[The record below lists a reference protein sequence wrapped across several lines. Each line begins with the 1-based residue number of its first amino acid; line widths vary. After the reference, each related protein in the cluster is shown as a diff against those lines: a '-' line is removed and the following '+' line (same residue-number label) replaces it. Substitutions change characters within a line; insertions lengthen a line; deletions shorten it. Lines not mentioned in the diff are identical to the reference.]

1 LKTGSTVYAHLA
13 VVVRS
18 GSQRYVAH
26 KDLYR
31 KARMITLILTL
42 EQFQALGTPDQ
53 ESTFTADNGKD
64 LLSNGGPSLSAL
76 GIQYAF
82 SPYGSGSGAN

>member
-1 LKTGSTVYAHLA
+1 
-13 VVVRS
+13 
-18 GSQRYVAH
+18 
-26 KDLYR
+26 
-31 KARMITLILTL
+31 MITLILTL

-53 ESTFTADNGKD
+53 ESTFLQSAIPFLDNNACVYRYSYFGTADNGKD